1 MYCRYPCKTVWNDC
15 FLNSYLCWIYAKA
28 LTLTP
33 CCKTTHIRSSWSHLA
48 AGQLEVSSEGQ
59 TSQLAYPWEKHIWG
73 REREW
78 KKIPDISQP
87 QYFYLSP
94 SFFSLFSF
102 KHRERESIPLLM
114 QSRRFTKHI
123 FTMWEL
129 GFLDTWS
136 FSPPSCVTK
145 RFSLANLN
153 FLSDAGQRSSI
164 SWIETEILKRIKIY
178 KVETCIYFH
187 SRESK
192 LQVS

>member
-15 FLNSYLCWIYAKA
+15 FLNSCLCWIYAKA

-94 SFFSLFSF
+94 SFFSNT
-102 KHRERESIPLLM
+102 EREHSFVDAKQEIYKTHL
-114 QSRRFTKHI
+114 HNVGAGI
-123 FTMWEL
+123 F
-129 GFLDTWS
+129 GYVIF
-136 FSPPSCVTK
+136 FSAILCYWK

-153 FLSDAGQRSSI
+153 FFSDAGQRSSI
-164 SWIETEILKRIKIY
+164 SWIETKIPKRIKIY